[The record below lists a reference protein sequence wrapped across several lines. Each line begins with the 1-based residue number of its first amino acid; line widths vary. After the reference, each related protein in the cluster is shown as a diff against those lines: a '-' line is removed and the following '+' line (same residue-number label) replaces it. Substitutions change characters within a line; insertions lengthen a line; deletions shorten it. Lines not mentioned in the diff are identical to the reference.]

1 MFTHF
6 ALWLYYSSF
15 NIWSDLFKFQ
25 KGHWS
30 YFLLQVYQINDTEL
44 YNIVPTQKIP
54 VQKGYTVYFM
64 MKIMI
69 IHYFRLS
76 CTGVQKA
83 TCSAVLFWDARRRKT
98 YHALIPPRRGMW
110 MLSNLPRTTW
120 RHSSTNGAKFRVCS
134 VCSKNISTRV
144 IQLNSYHKL
153 M

>member
-1 MFTHF
+1 MQVILLQLFWNLVSF
-6 ALWLYYSSF
+6 REIGCCCLSSRLLP
-15 NIWSDLFKFQ
+15 IK
-25 KGHWS
+25 
-30 YFLLQVYQINDTEL
+30 FLLS
-44 YNIVPTQKIP
+44 PTQKIP

-98 YHALIPPRRGMW
+98 YHALIPPRQGMW

-120 RHSSTNGAKFRVCS
+120 RHSSTSGAKFRVCS